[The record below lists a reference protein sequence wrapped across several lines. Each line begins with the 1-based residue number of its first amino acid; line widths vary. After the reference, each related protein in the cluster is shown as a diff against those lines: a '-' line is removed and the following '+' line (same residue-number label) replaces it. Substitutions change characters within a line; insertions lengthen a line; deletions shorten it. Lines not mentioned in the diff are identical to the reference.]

1 MAHVLPRL
9 RPAATNKERSVKK
22 GAPHFRARRVAI
34 PVRPTNFPT
43 LLPMNRRTFLRSSA
57 TALAFAST
65 PSFLT
70 RRARAADGK
79 PETILLQS
87 AWDTVN
93 IGDIG
98 HTPGTLRILEQ
109 YLPDAHVILWA
120 MKLDERVTALLCA
133 RFPKVE
139 ILQGSLTGTTE
150 KDEKLRAAIGRSDL
164 FIRNSGMG
172 QDTNFMEYCRK
183 IGKPYGLYGQSYFP
197 NMVEGAGG
205 EERKEML
212 HGASFLY
219 CRESKTLDILRRA
232 GVKPPV
238 LEFGPDGCFGIDVR
252 DDERGLATMKKLGL
266 EERKFITIQL
276 RTNTA
281 KLPGVDDKRVP
292 SLNPLHPSPEQ
303 IADDER
309 RAAVYRDLITQW
321 VQRTGHKVLI
331 APEVKKEMEH
341 NKRLLCDPLPADIRK
356 HVVNLESFWN
366 ADEAAS
372 VFARAH
378 TVVCHEPHSPII
390 ALANGTPIIHTYSE
404 FHSPKCWMFQDIGLP
419 EWLLE
424 FDSTPAAKMAET
436 LFAIHADYPAAL
448 AKVKAAMHFVHER
461 QAATMR
467 VVKSV
472 LAAK

>member
-1 MAHVLPRL
+1 MLPISRRHFL
-9 RPAATNKERSVKK
+9 ATISAAL
-22 GAPHFRARRVAI
+22 GA
-34 PVRPTNFPT
+34 
-43 LLPMNRRTFLRSSA
+43 S
-57 TALAFAST
+57 AFAA
-65 PSFLT
+65 P
-70 RRARAADGK
+70 GK
-79 PETILLQS
+79 SKTILLQT

-98 HTPGTLRILEQ
+98 HTPGTLRIIEQ
-109 YLPDAHVILWA
+109 HLPDVQVILWA
-120 MKLDERVTALLCA
+120 MKLEERVTAMLRA

-139 ILQGSLTGTTE
+139 IVQGSLTGTTE
-150 KDEKLRAAIGRSDL
+150 RDEQLRQAIGRCDL

-197 NMVEGAGG
+197 SMVEGKGA
-205 EERKEML
+205 EERSAML
-212 HGASFLY
+212 SGAAFIY
-219 CRESKTLDILRRA
+219 CRETKTLDILRNA

-252 DDERGLATMKKLGL
+252 DDVRGLATMKKLGL

-281 KLPGVDDKRVP
+281 KIPGVDDLRRP

-309 RAAVYRDLITQW
+309 RAGVYRDLITRW
-321 VQRTGHKVLI
+321 VKKTGYQVLI

-341 NKRLLCDPLPADIRK
+341 NKRLLCDPLPADIRA

-378 TVVCHEPHSPII
+378 TAVCHEPHSLII
-390 ALANGTPIIHTYSE
+390 ALPNGTPIIHTYSE
-404 FHSPKCWMFQDIGLP
+404 FHSPKCWMFKDIGLP

-424 FDSTPAAKMAET
+424 FDSTPAEKMAET
-436 LFAIHADYPAAL
+436 LFAIHDDYPGAL
-448 AKVKAAMHFVHER
+448 AKVKKAMAFVHQR
-461 QAATMR
+461 QADTMG
-467 VVKSV
+467 VVKKI
-472 LAAK
+472 LA